1 MPATEAQRALGKQG
15 GRNVLYLD
23 YFSGNPGIYICQN
36 LKWVLFIMCKLQLEK
51 LIKNV
56 EKEKQKNL

>member
-23 YFSGNPGIYICQN
+23 YFSDNPGIYIY
-36 LKWVLFIMCKLQLEK
+36 LSKLEMGAFHY
-51 LIKNV
+51 V
-56 EKEKQKNL
+56 